1 MGRIGVPFHAAY
13 GITKYGS
20 ETFSDIL
27 RLEMRKFG
35 VKVIVVEPGNF
46 AGITGILSQEN
57 VYTCISF

>member
-46 AGITGILSQEN
+46 AGITE
-57 VYTCISF
+57 F